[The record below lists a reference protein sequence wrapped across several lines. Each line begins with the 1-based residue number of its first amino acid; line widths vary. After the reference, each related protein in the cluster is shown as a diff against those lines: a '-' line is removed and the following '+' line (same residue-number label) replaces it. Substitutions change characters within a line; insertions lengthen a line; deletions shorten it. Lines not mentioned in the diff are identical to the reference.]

1 MNMMRKTI
9 NKSLPYIVGI
19 IIGIVSFLPF
29 TRPTSTAAFL
39 TGFGKDAINQWNY
52 YLDYGLESQNIWQR
66 AYVSLLGLLPSASPE
81 VIYLQTSFDDRGE
94 SLSGNCS
101 YTLSGE
107 VPDARYWSYA
117 IYGNDNYYLQDP
129 NSLFDEPTFDDLF
142 AQVTNGSELT
152 SIIGENYI
160 IKIDNNQIN
169 QNGTLSH
176 FGNDFTLIYRI
187 YGPNLN
193 YYENPTSIPVASIIN
208 EGCK

>member
-1 MNMMRKTI
+1 MRKI
-9 NKSLPYIVGI
+9 VNKSLPYIVGI
-19 IIGIVSFLPF
+19 MIGIVSFLPF
-29 TRPTSTAAFL
+29 TRPTSTASFL
-39 TGFGKDAINQWNY
+39 TGFGKDSINQWNY

-81 VIYLQTSFDDRGE
+81 VIYLQTGFDDGGQT
-94 SLSGNCS
+94 LSGNCS
-101 YTLSGE
+101 YTLSGD

-129 NSLFDEPTFDDLF
+129 NSLLDQPTFEDLF

-152 SIIGENYI
+152 SKIGENYI
-160 IKIDNNQIN
+160 IKIDNNLMN

-176 FGNDFTLIYRI
+176 FGNDFTLILRI

-193 YYENPTSIPVASIIN
+193 YYDNPTSIPVASINN

>member
-81 VIYLQTSFDDRGE
+81 VIYLQTSFDDGE
-94 SLSGNCS
+94 SHCLVIAATHYQEKFLMHVTGVMQFMEMI
-101 YTLSGE
+101 TI
-107 VPDARYWSYA
+107 
-117 IYGNDNYYLQDP
+117 IYKILIAYLMNQLLMICLLKLQMEA
-129 NSLFDEPTFDDLF
+129 SL
-142 AQVTNGSELT
+142 
-152 SIIGENYI
+152 
-160 IKIDNNQIN
+160 
-169 QNGTLSH
+169 H
-176 FGNDFTLIYRI
+176 R
-187 YGPNLN
+187 
-193 YYENPTSIPVASIIN
+193 
-208 EGCK
+208 